1 MAEDHVARNGVRI
14 ERTFDVPPSWVWRMW
29 TEPEHFA
36 AWYGPDG
43 ATVPVASMDVR
54 VGGSRRVCMEVT
66 TGDGTRRMW
75 FSGEFLEVVESR
87 RLVYTESM
95 TDENGRTL
103 SPSDLGMPPGH
114 PTTTEVHVDLIDLG
128 GRTAMVMTHVGVPE
142 GSPGAVGWSMAL
154 ERLATHLGGVTG
166 T

>member
-1 MAEDHVARNGVRI
+1 MPRRSPRSPAGPSSTGRSGRTGSTGWTATWRSCGHRTREARGMAEDHVARNGVRI

-87 RLVYTESM
+87 RLVYTES
-95 TDENGRTL
+95 
-103 SPSDLGMPPGH
+103 
-114 PTTTEVHVDLIDLG
+114 
-128 GRTAMVMTHVGVPE
+128 
-142 GSPGAVGWSMAL
+142 
-154 ERLATHLGGVTG
+154 
-166 T
+166 